1 MLDVGT
7 FDVATL
13 DSLDVQTFGRSDV
26 RTLDVGRWT
35 LDIGSWWTLV
45 DIGGRWTFDVIM
57 RTVTNHA
64 MLTHDHLCSP
74 TNFVG
79 NCSSDFVIIGHV
91 LKATI
96 EWRVFLKMTRQVYL
110 FVRVFAFVFLYLNT
124 IMKSQRHS
132 TCLSLRRCGCLR
144 VSVCPSFP
152 VCVCFCLSLCV
163 RLSLFVSV
171 SVSVCQSV
179 CLSVCRSVCLSV
191 CRSVCLSVSVCLGL
205 VRVAKKCMLVCLSV
219 PAIPSPLTTTQS
231 EEKAPWMTM
240 DDEARDENNTQ
251 DCGCCG
257 LQTL

>member
-13 DSLDVQTFGRSDV
+13 DPLDVQTFGRSDV

-74 TNFVG
+74 TNFAG
-79 NCSSDFVIIGHV
+79 NCSCDFVIIGHV

-132 TCLSLRRCGCLR
+132 TCLSVRRCGCLR
-144 VSVCPSFP
+144 VSVCPSLP
-152 VCVCFCLSLCV
+152 VCVCRSVCLSPSV

-191 CRSVCLSVSVCLGL
+191 SVSWCVSRKSVCLSVCL
-205 VRVAKKCMLVCLSV
+205 CL
-219 PAIPSPLTTTQS
+219 PSPAHSQPLNQ
-231 EEKAPWMTM
+231 K
-240 DDEARDENNTQ
+240 RRRH
-251 DCGCCG
+251 G
-257 LQTL
+257 